1 MLALD
6 ATLDVPLH
14 AGRRAMRPGLGDAH
28 VGTRMRARMRDLPA
42 WPDACS
48 QRAFSWIVGS
58 STAGRSRA
66 GAAGERRTHRVLS
79 APGPGAGASAHAL
92 PRACDVPCRLGCQG
106 TLDVVAI
113 IRIFLARAAPP
124 RATVAPSGATPPRPR
139 NLDSQPAARTQA
151 HAQELDPGQ
160 VRRSGPRCQCW

>member
-1 MLALD
+1 VLALD

-113 IRIFLARAAPP
+113 IRIWGTIWVQDTEVFSRQTWASNARMLLLP
-124 RATVAPSGATPPRPR
+124 
-139 NLDSQPAARTQA
+139 
-151 HAQELDPGQ
+151 
-160 VRRSGPRCQCW
+160 